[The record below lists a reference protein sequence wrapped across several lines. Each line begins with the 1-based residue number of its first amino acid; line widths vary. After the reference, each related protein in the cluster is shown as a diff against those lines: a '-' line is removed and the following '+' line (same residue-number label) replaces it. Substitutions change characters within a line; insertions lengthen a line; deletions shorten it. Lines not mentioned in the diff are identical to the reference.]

1 MVMKEEQHH
10 NQVAQKVIVLV
21 LQGTDEEQVSEG
33 RINHP
38 RGVLSTW
45 GLYKDATSIA
55 SGTLFVKIIC
65 EVGRI

>member
-1 MVMKEEQHH
+1 MKMVMKEEQHH

-38 RGVLSTW
+38 RGVLST
-45 GLYKDATSIA
+45 
-55 SGTLFVKIIC
+55 
-65 EVGRI
+65 